1 MAIRIGINGFGRI
14 GRLAY
19 RYATE
24 VEGVEIVAINDL
36 VPADQLAYLLS
47 HDTMH
52 GMFPRRG
59 EGKVVADGNTLKVVC
74 NEGGVVSQ
82 SVVTA
87 IKDPTEIP
95 WDDFKV
101 DVVLECT
108 GLFLDRAKAE
118 LHFKGPKNQGVKR
131 VILSAPAKDKD
142 IRTIV
147 YKVNEASITPEDRV
161 LSNSSCTT
169 NCLAPV
175 VSVLLDKFGIEN
187 IFFNTIHA
195 FTNDQNIIDSP
206 HKKDW
211 RRARTGSANII
222 PTSTGADKAIAKIY
236 PELVGRIKGVA
247 TRVPVPDGSATD
259 VVVTLK
265 RDTTVDEVNA
275 ALVEAANGRMKGI
288 LEAADDSL
296 VSSDIVGNRHSSV
309 ADLQQTNMLGGRTL
323 RLLAWYDNEMGYS
336 CRMIDLVKYLLG

>member
-24 VEGVEIVAINDL
+24 IEGVEIVAINDL

-47 HDTMH
+47 HDTVH
-52 GMFPRRG
+52 GVFPRRG
-59 EGKVVADGNTLKVVC
+59 EGKVVADGNALKVVC
-74 NEGGVVSQ
+74 SDGKVAAQ

-95 WDDFKV
+95 WDDYKV
-101 DVVLECT
+101 DAVLECT

-147 YKVNEASITPEDRV
+147 LKVNEASITPEDRV

-175 VSVLLDKFGIEN
+175 VSVLLDKFGVEN

-195 FTNDQNIIDSP
+195 FTNDQNIVDAP

-222 PTSTGADKAIAKIY
+222 PTSTGADKAVARIY
-236 PELVGRIKGVA
+236 PELVGHIKGVA

-265 RDTTVDEVNA
+265 RDTTVEEVNA
-275 ALVEAANGRMKGI
+275 ALVEAANGRLHGV
-288 LEAADDSL
+288 LEAADDFL

-309 ADLQQTNMLGGRTL
+309 VDLQQTNLLGGRTL

-336 CRMIDLVKYLLG
+336 CRMVDLVKYLLG